1 MNPHQTYKSSITEL
15 FAGLWRNRQLIL
27 QLTRREVAG
36 RYRGSFMGLAWSVFN
51 PLFMLLVYTFVF
63 TVAFKA
69 RWGGS
74 ADTSGLHFAF
84 MLFAGL
90 IVFGL
95 FAECLGRAPGLIL
108 AHANYVRKVVFPL
121 EILPWVALGSA
132 LFHALI
138 SMGVLLVA
146 QVALQRHLPWTCIY
160 FPLLWLPLM
169 LGTLGCVWFL
179 ASLGVFVRD
188 VGQLVG
194 VFTAALMF
202 LSPVFYPLT
211 VMPERARFWLSLN
224 PLAFIIEQ
232 SRGVLIEGAAPD
244 WGGWL
249 VATGVGLL
257 GAWLGF
263 WWFQKTRRGFADVL

>member
-1 MNPHQTYKSSITEL
+1 MNPHQTYKTSVAEM
-15 FAGLWRNRQLIL
+15 FACLWRNRHLVL
-27 QLTRREVAG
+27 QLTRREVVG
-36 RYRGSFMGLAWSVFN
+36 RYRGSFMGLAWSFFN

-69 RWGGS
+69 HWGGS

-95 FAECLGRAPGLIL
+95 FAECLGRAPGLVL
-108 AHANYVRKVVFPL
+108 ANANYVRKVVFPL
-121 EILPWVALGSA
+121 EVLPWVALGSA
-132 LFHALI
+132 LFHALV
-138 SMGVLLVA
+138 SLSVLFAAQLVFR
-146 QVALQRHLPWTCIY
+146 QHLPWTCLF
-160 FPLLWLPLM
+160 FPVLWLPLI
-169 LGTLGCVWFL
+169 LGTMGCVWFL

-211 VMPERARFWLSLN
+211 VLPEKIRFWMGLN
-224 PLAFIIEQ
+224 PLAFLLEQ
-232 SRGVLIEGAAPD
+232 SRGVLVAGLLPD
-244 WGGWL
+244 WYGWCL
-249 VATGVGLL
+249 ALGIGLL
-257 GAWLGF
+257 VAWLGF
-263 WWFQKTRRGFADVL
+263 WWFQKTRRGFADVI